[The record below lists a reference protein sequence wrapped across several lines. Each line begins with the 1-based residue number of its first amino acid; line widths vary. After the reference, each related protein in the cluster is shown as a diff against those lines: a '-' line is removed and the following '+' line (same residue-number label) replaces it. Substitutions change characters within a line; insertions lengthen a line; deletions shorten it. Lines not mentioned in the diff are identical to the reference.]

1 MSYPLDK
8 RIVNGDPNN
17 PWNLAAAY
25 QVFENE
31 DSSSSNLFILQ
42 KPDENT
48 NMFTNFGTSFF
59 ATCLL
64 LTAMKDND
72 DSYLIMKAEYLAKIE
87 LFYLLPHQRRWKSWF
102 PEVMYY
108 HASVDKTRK
117 MIKEMIEN
125 DKWHINEFPE
135 LKQNLLNKFNI
146 NKPNK

>member
-1 MSYPLDK
+1 
-8 RIVNGDPNN
+8 
-17 PWNLAAAY
+17 
-25 QVFENE
+25 
-31 DSSSSNLFILQ
+31 
-42 KPDENT
+42 
-48 NMFTNFGTSFF
+48 
-59 ATCLL
+59 
-64 LTAMKDND
+64 
-72 DSYLIMKAEYLAKIE
+72 MKAEYLAKIE

-108 HASVDKTRK
+108 YASVDKTRK